1 LPGGEDA
8 LGVMSLGV
16 WFGGSIMVLLG
27 VVSFML
33 VFSMMGCLVL
43 DIAVVIVEPSK
54 GVCGKRKLV

>member
-1 LPGGEDA
+1 MP
-8 LGVMSLGV
+8 LGV

-27 VVSFML
+27 LVSFML

-54 GVCGKRKLV
+54 EYVASGSLFD

>member
-1 LPGGEDA
+1 
-8 LGVMSLGV
+8 
-16 WFGGSIMVLLG
+16 MVLLG

-54 GVCGKRKLV
+54 EYVAVEACLIKPCLRQSMLQKRTRDNSRR